1 MSRRFE
7 FVSGTSAKFWEVS
20 VAGCDVTVCYG
31 RLGGSGQTQTKKF
44 PDAAVAQRH
53 ADKLIGEK
61 TRKGY
66 RETTRV

>member
-1 MSRRFE
+1 MTRRFE

-20 VAGCDVTVCYG
+20 VVGCDVTVCYG
-31 RLGGSGQTQTKKF
+31 RLGTRGQTQSKKF
-44 PDAAVAQRH
+44 SDPAAAQRH

>member
-1 MSRRFE
+1 MTRRFE

-31 RLGGSGQTQTKKF
+31 RLGTSGQTQTKKF
-44 PDAAVAQRH
+44 PDPAVAQRH

-66 RETTRV
+66 RETTSV